1 MKTPVLALLAAVVL
15 AACSGGNKDESAT
28 DTAAMAPA
36 PAPATP
42 AAPAVTDPQIAAIV
56 VAANNVDIAGGKMA
70 QAKSKNASVKSFG
83 KMMVTDHSAV
93 NTQATNL
100 VKKLNVTPEE
110 SETSRGMTDKGKATS
125 DSLSKMSGAAFDKA
139 YIDNEVAYHQQ
150 VLDAIDKTLIPNAQN
165 AELKALL
172 EQTRPAVA
180 AHLKSAQDIQSK
192 LNTSK

>member
-1 MKTPVLALLAAVVL
+1 MKSTVLALLTAVTL
-15 AACSGGNKDESAT
+15 AACTGGNKDESAT
-28 DTAAMAPA
+28 DTTTAAPA
-36 PAPATP
+36 P

-56 VAANNVDIAGGKMA
+56 VTANNVDIDAGKMA
-70 QAKSKNASVKSFG
+70 QAKSKNADVKAFG

-100 VKKLNVTPEE
+100 VTKLNVTPEE
-110 SETSRGMTDKGKATS
+110 SETSRTMADKGKTTA
-125 DSLSKMSGAAFDKA
+125 DSLTRLTGAAFDKA
-139 YIDNEVAYHQQ
+139 YIDNEVAYHQA

-180 AHLKSAQDIQSK
+180 AHLKSAQDIQAK
-192 LNTSK
+192 LNK